1 MPGETYSGPYFGN
14 RTVLVFDS
22 DGNYLNKNLLSFTA
36 DSVFLAASG
45 LTTDYAQNGGI
56 TVGTNRELREF
67 ISSRFFADT
76 NSRRNFIQTGEKSPS
91 IKNSTKF
98 ATTVAKSKLGAT
110 LAPENRTISQIDP
123 RSTHFLYIAAT
134 AGYFTA
140 EHMDEIQIKTTT
152 GLTLQGYF
160 GGSLDNVG
168 TGGVS
173 GGFTFGFYLL
183 GVGRTFGVTGA
194 TGFLDI
200 TAGNSLENM
209 NNGITTTLVANPFL
223 GPDPLVPNIARTIVQ
238 FNDFRTD
245 VLQQMPATVSSDVTS
260 TFNVSGGT
268 VTYQV
273 NASLLNTLQRFQ
285 TLIEANHKVYATADA
300 AFISEI
306 VVPGISGG
314 TFPLSVTSGGS
325 ATADAHPF
333 TGFTGA
339 SEFDMI
345 LNDAFTRALNTTIPS
360 KFDKISAFTTVRE
373 LEQIDFLSL

>member
-1 MPGETYSGPYFGN
+1 
-14 RTVLVFDS
+14 
-22 DGNYLNKNLLSFTA
+22 
-36 DSVFLAASG
+36 VFLAASG

-56 TVGTNRELREF
+56 TVGTNRELRKF

-98 ATTVAKSKLGAT
+98 ASTVAKSKLGAT

-209 NNGITTTLVANPFL
+209 NNG
-223 GPDPLVPNIARTIVQ
+223 
-238 FNDFRTD
+238 
-245 VLQQMPATVSSDVTS
+245 
-260 TFNVSGGT
+260 
-268 VTYQV
+268 
-273 NASLLNTLQRFQ
+273 
-285 TLIEANHKVYATADA
+285 
-300 AFISEI
+300 
-306 VVPGISGG
+306 
-314 TFPLSVTSGGS
+314 
-325 ATADAHPF
+325 
-333 TGFTGA
+333 
-339 SEFDMI
+339 
-345 LNDAFTRALNTTIPS
+345 
-360 KFDKISAFTTVRE
+360 
-373 LEQIDFLSL
+373 